1 MQPFDALSIRAV
13 LQEAKPLLLNRK
25 VDKVLQLA
33 RDEIL
38 INLRSKAGFVSLF
51 LSAQSVYGRM
61 CIVRIPSSKDT
72 RDIKP
77 NEKSVFERYK
87 SKYGNNTPPNFC
99 VVLRKHLTGATLV
112 GCDQIPGERIVDFAF
127 SCHDAV
133 GSTSLKVLTAEIM
146 GRHSNLIFWDKE
158 SKKILAASHSVT
170 KEMSRQREV
179 LQNIPYERPPGQ
191 DRPNI
196 FLCEEKL
203 ITEAIDKL
211 LDDKDKS
218 SSDKSATEEEKP
230 DVVSGQKGKLNF
242 QPVTLEQWLLSR
254 FTGLGKHLSEEV
266 IFGTGLKS
274 ALKEI
279 STEESPKEKLIEK
292 IKELRNLTE
301 YSPCMQNDLSRYS
314 LLGWHKEK
322 EEDNWQSFST
332 VNELIE
338 NYFRS
343 LEAREHYIQL
353 REKIKAEIN
362 AEKVKL
368 ETRKSFAESHL
379 SDQKDL
385 DFMKTSGDMI
395 LANLNQI
402 KPGQQTLSVDNW
414 MSDNGEKLEI
424 KLNPDITSVQNA
436 QSYYRK
442 YAKGRARA
450 QAAGKTISEISKRI
464 EILAQLESK
473 LTNAED
479 IHGLRKIKETLLGKK
494 HHVQKKSGQPRE
506 HKKTKPKFRLA
517 TLTSSDGFTIYVGRN
532 RNENDHLIS
541 RIARPNDLWFHVSG
555 QGGAHVLIRVPSTK
569 QDPPKGTIEEAAQ
582 VAARLSKAGFGTK
595 VRVIFT
601 RCKHV
606 KKVDKKRPG
615 LVRYEQEKSVEV
627 DTAKPMPRLMK
638 KLFN

>member
-13 LQEAKPLLLNRK
+13 LQEAKPILLNRK

-146 GRHSNLIFWDKE
+146 GRHSNLIFWDKD

-196 FLCEEKL
+196 FLCEEKV
-203 ITEAIDKL
+203 ITDAIDKL
-211 LDDKDKS
+211 LDNSLKDS
-218 SSDKSATEEEKP
+218 SKEGDSQAEKP
-230 DVVSGQKGKLNF
+230 DMEPGTRVKSNLI
-242 QPVTLEQWLLSR
+242 PVTLEQWLLST

-266 IFGTGLKS
+266 IFGTGLNS

-279 STEESPKEKLIEK
+279 SKEEAPKEKLIEK
-292 IKELRNLTE
+292 IKALRDLTD
-301 YSPCMQNDLSRYS
+301 YSPCMQEDLSRYS

-322 EEDNWQSFST
+322 EESWQSFSN

-353 REKIKAEIN
+353 REKVKAEIN
-362 AEKVKL
+362 AEQTKL
-368 ETRKSFAESHL
+368 ETRKSFAETHL

-385 DFMKTSGDMI
+385 ECMKTSGDMI

-402 KPGQQTLSVDNW
+402 NPGQQSLSVDNW

-464 EILAQLESK
+464 DILNQLKTK
-473 LTNAED
+473 LSNADD
-479 IHGLRKIKETLLGKK
+479 INALKKIKETLLGKK
-494 HHVQKKSGQPRE
+494 HHVQKKGHPRE
-506 HKKTKPKFRLA
+506 NKKSKPKFRLA

-541 RIARPNDLWFHVSG
+541 KIARPNDLWFHVSG

-606 KKVDKKRPG
+606 KKVDKKKPG
-615 LVRYEQEKSVEV
+615 LVRYEQEKSIEV
-627 DTAKPMPRLMK
+627 DTARPMPRLMK